1 MTNQLNLYKQSIE
14 EYFEYLENRL
24 DDDEVIDQGFL
35 LLSEAR
41 DKFLEI
47 LNDNDLETNK
57 LI

>member
-47 LNDNDLETNK
+47 LSDNDLETNN